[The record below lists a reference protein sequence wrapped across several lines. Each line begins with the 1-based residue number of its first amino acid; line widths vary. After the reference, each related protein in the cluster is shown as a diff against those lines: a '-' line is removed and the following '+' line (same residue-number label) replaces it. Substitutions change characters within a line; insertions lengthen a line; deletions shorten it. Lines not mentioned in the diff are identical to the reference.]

1 MYGVD
6 RSIKFKEFLVRRFI
20 MEIPNSQLNAGII
33 FSRKSD
39 DVARLEGYWREIEDA
54 YKGGPDYMRRIL
66 NKHPSETD
74 EEYAER
80 LENSY
85 YFNYI
90 KKIVQ
95 KLTDLLFS
103 KEPYRS
109 GADETIVSDFNKMGL
124 NANEVM
130 KLVFTYSVLF
140 QRAWVYVDCPKVT
153 GEVSILSKMENGI
166 RPYAIPLTP
175 MQVPDYH
182 YGENG
187 ELEWAIVELN
197 GVDKS
202 NPFSSPAPYVKR
214 VLWTKDYYIVYKMD
228 GVGSQSVKVIESGVN
243 ELGKVPL
250 IQYVDLYEVVRDSVP
265 PMLDI
270 VQISNAITRGES
282 ELLTNILK
290 QAYGL
295 LVVPASFLMNQE
307 SVLAKAMDEYG
318 IEEGSDELDYIKKRY
333 QAEISRSKCIVEDD
347 EEKGIT
353 RYISPNG
360 VTTDSIE
367 THNDRLMARL
377 YEMAGL
383 VVSSSTAQRESAES
397 KAWGNIDISAFLQTK
412 AQQLEQIEQSVWELL
427 YEFDATVKKPA
438 DITYN
443 RDFVI
448 KDFKA
453 MIMGVKELSSIDA
466 GVEYQKALKYVA
478 TDLLNDIS
486 KLPADSAKKI
496 MSEIVD
502 GVVSADDELAN
513 VELRT
518 NGTVEQ
524 SEDDKFNATTD
535 YDENLAL
542 KVTNTQEK

>member
-1 MYGVD
+1 
-6 RSIKFKEFLVRRFI
+6 
-20 MEIPNSQLNAGII
+20 
-33 FSRKSD
+33 
-39 DVARLEGYWREIEDA
+39 
-54 YKGGPDYMRRIL
+54 
-66 NKHPSETD
+66 
-74 EEYAER
+74 
-80 LENSY
+80 
-85 YFNYI
+85 
-90 KKIVQ
+90 
-95 KLTDLLFS
+95 
-103 KEPYRS
+103 
-109 GADETIVSDFNKMGL
+109 
-124 NANEVM
+124 
-130 KLVFTYSVLF
+130 
-140 QRAWVYVDCPKVT
+140 
-153 GEVSILSKMENGI
+153 
-166 RPYAIPLTP
+166 
-175 MQVPDYH
+175 
-182 YGENG
+182 
-187 ELEWAIVELN
+187 
-197 GVDKS
+197 
-202 NPFSSPAPYVKR
+202 
-214 VLWTKDYYIVYKMD
+214 
-228 GVGSQSVKVIESGVN
+228 
-243 ELGKVPL
+243 
-250 IQYVDLYEVVRDSVP
+250 
-265 PMLDI
+265 MLDI